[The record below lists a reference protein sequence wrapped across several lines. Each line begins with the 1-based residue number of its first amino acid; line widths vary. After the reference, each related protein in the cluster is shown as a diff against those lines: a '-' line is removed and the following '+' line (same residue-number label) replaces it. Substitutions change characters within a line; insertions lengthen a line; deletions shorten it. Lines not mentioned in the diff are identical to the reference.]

1 MSKSPILVALEGA
14 LGDIC
19 VVTGQLSLIIESH
32 RGLTGSA
39 LEEYAEALID
49 AAGKLRALKRNPS

>member
-19 VVTGQLSLIIESH
+19 VVTGQLSLIIEFSSWLDWLCF
-32 RGLTGSA
+32 GGVC
-39 LEEYAEALID
+39 
-49 AAGKLRALKRNPS
+49 